1 MPICNETNEND
12 RPSDHEIREALGRVL
27 KSPRFR
33 DSPQISSFLRY
44 VVETT
49 LAGKAELIKG
59 YTIAVEALGRDES
72 FDPNSQSIV
81 RTEAARLRNE
91 LARYFEGIGRQ
102 DPLRILLPRGRYV
115 PEFVYHQE
123 TAPEEPAPAAV
134 PAPASLA
141 AVPPGAS
148 PSAAD
153 PAAPMPGVLPPAP
166 TTAEPQPASRPRARS
181 GMLRGAVPA
190 LLGLVV
196 ALFGYAAFDA
206 FVLESWLEPARGMRQ
221 ADAAGLSRPVAPRHG
236 EPRILVESVGTAR
249 TNVSAEFENRL
260 IDVLSR
266 FEEIVVVL
274 PPPGGDD
281 DPTTIAAIPT
291 DYVLSIADA
300 RGSAGSRS
308 PLRLRLT
315 DARSRAVLWQRE
327 YVPAAAGDATPVRD
341 QFILSAVTMLL
352 QPSGIVPAIERGR
365 VQAGEPR
372 RPYHCALDAM
382 QASRY
387 FDRATRDSARECL
400 EKAVADDPSFGFG
413 YVALARMHLRGY
425 IYAGKPAPDELDRAL
440 DYARRGVELGPTSA
454 RAHFTLMQVQVA
466 RGFVDD
472 ATMLGERALALNPF
486 DIRVLT
492 RYGSHLVGKGEI
504 ARGRAYLEQ
513 ARQASAVLPLPLA
526 WSLFLAA
533 YLQDDLDTAALCADQ
548 MTDDFEYNLVSRAL
562 LAGARNQAE
571 TARRMIARLHAKNPD
586 WAADPRG
593 HLARIIPSEAILERL
608 SKDLMRLNAL
618 ASN

>member
-1 MPICNETNEND
+1 MPICNDTNEND
-12 RPSDHEIREALGRVL
+12 RPSDHEIREALDRVL

-91 LARYFEGIGRQ
+91 LARYYEGPGRE

-115 PEFVYHQE
+115 PEFVHHQE
-123 TAPEEPAPAAV
+123 TAPEETLPAAV
-134 PAPASLA
+134 PPDA
-141 AVPPGAS
+141 ALG
-148 PSAAD
+148 AAD
-153 PAAPMPGVLPPAP
+153 PAAPTPGLGLPPDP
-166 TTAEPQPASRPRARS
+166 GGDEPQPAGRPYARW
-181 GMLRGAVPA
+181 GRMRGAGPA

-196 ALFGYAAFDA
+196 ALFGYGLFDV

-221 ADAAGLSRPVAPRHG
+221 ADAAALSRPMAPRHG
-236 EPRILVESVGTAR
+236 EPRILVESVEMAR
-249 TNVSAEFENRL
+249 TDANAAFENRL

-274 PPPGGDD
+274 PPPGRDD
-281 DPTTIAAIPT
+281 DPSSIAAIPT

-300 RGSAGSRS
+300 RSSAGSRN

-315 DARSRAVLWQRE
+315 DTRSRAVLWQRE

-372 RPYHCALDAM
+372 RPYHCVLDAM

-400 EKAVADDPSFGFG
+400 ETAVAEDPSFGFG
-413 YVALARMHLRGY
+413 HVALARIHYRGY

-454 RAHFTLMQVQVA
+454 LAHFTLMQVQVA

-472 ATMLGERALALNPF
+472 ATMLGERAFALNPF

-492 RYGSHLVGKGEI
+492 RYGNHLVVKGEI

-562 LAGARNQAE
+562 LAGAHNQAE

-593 HLARIIPSEAILERL
+593 HLARTIPSEAILDRL
-608 SKDLMRLNAL
+608 SQDLMRLNAL